1 MYLGIYSIPTY
12 IFNPIWADTIS
23 DKIPQKIQNDILYI

>member
-23 DKIPQKIQNDILYI
+23 DKIPQKK